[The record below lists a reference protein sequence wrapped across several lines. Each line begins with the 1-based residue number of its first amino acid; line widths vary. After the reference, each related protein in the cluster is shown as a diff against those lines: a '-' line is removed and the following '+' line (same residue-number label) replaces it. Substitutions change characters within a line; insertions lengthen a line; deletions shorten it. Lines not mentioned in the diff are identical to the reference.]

1 MPNYVI
7 ITDSTTDLPADL
19 IKELDILV
27 LPLSFTID
35 GNTYEDYSDGRD
47 LPLKDFYNKVRAGKM
62 SVTSQINPED
72 FIKAF
77 EPILKNGNDILYIAF
92 SSGLS
97 GTYQSA
103 NIAADKLKELYPER
117 KIAIVDSLCASM
129 GEGLFVYYAVMKKRE
144 GMNINELEKW
154 LNDNKLKFCHWF
166 TVDDLHHLRRGG
178 RVSAA
183 TAILGSMLSI
193 KPVLHVDDEGHL
205 ILMGKSRGRRK
216 SLDCLV
222 SKFEEIAIDP
232 KNQIVFISHGDC
244 EDDANYVANEIK
256 KKFNVKNV
264 IISMIGPVIGSHS
277 GPGTIALFFVGNKR

>member
-1 MPNYVI
+1 MFIVPNYVI

-117 KIAIVDSLCASM
+117 KIAIV
-129 GEGLFVYYAVMKKRE
+129 
-144 GMNINELEKW
+144 
-154 LNDNKLKFCHWF
+154 
-166 TVDDLHHLRRGG
+166 
-178 RVSAA
+178 
-183 TAILGSMLSI
+183 
-193 KPVLHVDDEGHL
+193 
-205 ILMGKSRGRRK
+205 
-216 SLDCLV
+216 
-222 SKFEEIAIDP
+222 
-232 KNQIVFISHGDC
+232 
-244 EDDANYVANEIK
+244 VA
-256 KKFNVKNV
+256 
-264 IISMIGPVIGSHS
+264 
-277 GPGTIALFFVGNKR
+277 L